1 MYSRAHDRIGH
12 GGPTARREPAADV
25 PHDVYIDGRKW
36 KTFGSASHASNV
48 ARKLQANGKSVSVK
62 ASSTDEAMGAEVGKI
77 TKVDPTTK
85 KATLT
90 KADGSS
96 MEVDSTALKP
106 TPDGKMS
113 MDTPDTDE
121 LKAGTAVVS
130 TENVE
135 LRRLRELA
143 GQPAAPAAG
152 GEVDPGEH
160 VLDIQTTPE
169 IDAFIEANTV
179 RDAEGDVD
187 LAGTFGQLLTKASA
201 NMDVKGLQ
209 DALAQANVKLDNFE
223 KDPQFLAA
231 SPEDQ
236 ADFRKNLPQI
246 KQTFKELVD
255 GLVKLQQ
262 TFAAGGK
269 QLTDF
274 SKDPN
279 APKDNPMKGVKS
291 FVPPV
296 EEGTEDGKDLSN
308 GFTLTTTEFEGKPVP
323 AVFDSQDNAYWIQN
337 NTGSRRYGMSS
348 HIQIKDGKADGKFPG
363 PQTAAAMKAA
373 GWKVSE
379 PKQREPEPAD
389 TSDSAPFVP
398 KDYQTKEPL
407 TKGSDGKWYNK
418 AGQERDGLHGG
429 PISASGGAMFRSLT
443 PRPPTQESVELTA
456 MLRIAGLR

>member
-1 MYSRAHDRIGH
+1 
-12 GGPTARREPAADV
+12 
-25 PHDVYIDGRKW
+25 
-36 KTFGSASHASNV
+36 
-48 ARKLQANGKSVSVK
+48 
-62 ASSTDEAMGAEVGKI
+62 MGADMGKI
-77 TKVDPTTK
+77 TKVDPATK

-90 KADGSS
+90 KPDGTS

-121 LKAGTAVVS
+121 LKTGTAVVS
-130 TENVE
+130 TESMDAPPPTDSTSPIHGGQDNVD

-209 DALAQANVKLDNFE
+209 DALTQANVKLDNFE

-291 FVPPV
+291 FVPQQSTPPV
-296 EEGTEDGKDLSN
+296 EEGTEAGKDLGN

-348 HIQIKDGKADGKFPG
+348 HIQIKDRKADGKSPG

-373 GWKVSE
+373 GWKMSE
-379 PKQREPEPAD
+379 PKQREPAPDD
-389 TSDSAPFVP
+389 TSASAPFVP

-407 TKGSDGKWYNK
+407 TKGPDGKWYNSK
-418 AGQERDGLHGG
+418 GEERDNLHGG
-429 PISASGGAMFRSLT
+429 PVNNGAAMFRSMS
-443 PRPPTQESVELTA
+443 PRPPTQESAELTA

>member
-1 MYSRAHDRIGH
+1 
-12 GGPTARREPAADV
+12 
-25 PHDVYIDGRKW
+25 
-36 KTFGSASHASNV
+36 
-48 ARKLQANGKSVSVK
+48 
-62 ASSTDEAMGAEVGKI
+62 
-77 TKVDPTTK
+77 
-85 KATLT
+85 
-90 KADGSS
+90 

-255 GLVKLQQ
+255 GLVKIQQ

-274 SKDPN
+274 SKDPS

-296 EEGTEDGKDLSN
+296 EEGTEDGKNLGN
-308 GFTLTTTEFEGKPVP
+308 GFILTTTNFNGQSVP
-323 AVFDSQDNAYWIQN
+323 AVVDTDDNTYWIEKPAG
-337 NTGSRRYGMSS
+337 TGTKYGMASYL
-348 HIQIKDGKADGKFPG
+348 QIVNGKADGKMPG
-363 PQTAAAMKAA
+363 DQTKAAMKAA

-389 TSDSAPFVP
+389 ASATAPFVP

-407 TKGSDGKWYNK
+407 TKGPDGKWYNK
-418 AGQERDGLHGG
+418 AGQERDSLHGG
-429 PISASGGAMFRSLT
+429 PVNNGAAMFRSLT